1 MKVNRKIAWF
11 VILGL
16 VIVCMCAQIV
26 APANYAKQF
35 REAPNASPSKR
46 FLLGTDDL
54 GRDRFS
60 RLLYGGRV
68 SLLLAPA
75 AALLST
81 CLAAGLGTIAGYSG
95 GILARIIMGAVDLFL
110 SLPWFFLLITVRATL
125 PLDVSPMTSVTVTFA
140 LLGFLGW
147 AASARVVYAGV
158 RALRTS
164 DFITTA
170 RSCGCVP
177 WRTLAVHVMPNLKP
191 ILWAQFLVSIPA
203 FILAEANLT
212 MLGLGVAEPLP
223 SWGSLLRELENYDNL
238 SAQPWRLAPL
248 VLLMLVVWGFQALLS
263 HDEVMA

>member
-1 MKVNRKIAWF
+1 MRVESKVACF

-16 VIVCMCAQIV
+16 MTACMCAELL
-26 APANYAKQF
+26 APAHYATQF
-35 REAPNASPSKR
+35 REAPNAPPSKR
-46 FLLGTDDL
+46 FLLGTDDV
-54 GRDRFS
+54 GRDRLS

-81 CLAAGLGTIAGYSG
+81 FLAAGLGMIAGYAG
-95 GILARIIMGAVDLFL
+95 GILGRVIMGIIDLFL
-110 SLPWFFLLITVRATL
+110 SLPWFFLLITVRAML
-125 PLDVSPMTSVTVTFA
+125 PLEVSPMISVTVTFG

-158 RALRTS
+158 RAIRTS

-170 RSCGCVP
+170 RSYGCLR
-177 WRTLAVHVMPNLKP
+177 WRTLAIHIMPNLKP

-248 VLLMLVVWGFQALLS
+248 VLLMLVVWSFQVVLS

>member
-1 MKVNRKIAWF
+1 MRLDRKIACS
-11 VILGL
+11 VILGVMTL
-16 VIVCMCAQIV
+16 CIFSDLF
-26 APANYAKQF
+26 APAHYATQF
-35 REAPNASPSKR
+35 REAPNSPPSKR
-46 FLLGTDDL
+46 FLLGTDDV

-81 CLAAGLGTIAGYSG
+81 CLAAGLGTIAGYLG
-95 GILARIIMGAVDLFL
+95 GIIGRIIMGIIDLFL
-110 SLPWFFLLITVRATL
+110 SLPWFFLLITVRAML
-125 PLDVSPMTSVTVTFA
+125 PLDVSPMISVTVTFA
-140 LLGFLGW
+140 LLGCLGW

-170 RSCGCVP
+170 RSYGCVR
-177 WRTLAVHVMPNLKP
+177 WRTLAVHIMPNLKP

-212 MLGLGVAEPLP
+212 MLGLGVSEPLP
-223 SWGSLLRELENYDNL
+223 SWGSMLKELENYDGL

-248 VLLMLVVWGFQALLS
+248 ALLMLVVWAFQIVLS
-263 HDEVMA
+263 REEVMA